1 MTIYEIKQEKL
12 TFDCGRFNGYEVL
25 GYWAN
30 KKTAEKIATNLPR
43 TPIKGQVIITE
54 IEVNE

>member
-1 MTIYEIKQEKL
+1 MTIYEIKQAKL
-12 TFDCGRFNGYEVL
+12 SFDWGRFEGYEII

-30 KKTAEKIATNLPR
+30 KKTAEEIATALPR
-43 TPIKGQVIITE
+43 TITEGEVIITE